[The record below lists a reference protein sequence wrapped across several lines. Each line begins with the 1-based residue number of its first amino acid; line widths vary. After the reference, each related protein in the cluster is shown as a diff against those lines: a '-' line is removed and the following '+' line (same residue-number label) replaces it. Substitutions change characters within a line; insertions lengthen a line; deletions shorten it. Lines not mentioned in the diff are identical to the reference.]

1 MSAAPLTL
9 YGLKNCDSC
18 RKAMTA
24 LTAGDHEVAFVDIRE
39 EADLSRLVPVWLKAV
54 GAEALVNKRST
65 TWRSLSDAE
74 KKEALSGD
82 AAKILIAN
90 PTLIKR
96 PVIDAGAAIH
106 IGWTKGMEQ
115 TLQAS

>member
-9 YGLKNCDSC
+9 YGLKNCDTC
-18 RKAMTA
+18 RKAIAA

-39 EADLSRLVPVWLKAV
+39 EADLPRLVPVWLKAL
-54 GAEALVNKRST
+54 GAETLVNKRST
-65 TWRSLSDAE
+65 TWRALSEAE
-74 KKEALSGD
+74 KKKALSGD

-96 PVIDAGAAIH
+96 PVIDAGADIYV
-106 IGWTKGMEQ
+106 GWTKGMEQ
-115 TLQAS
+115 SLQAS